1 MAYVALYRTYRPKNF
16 GEVIGQKHIIKTLK
30 NAVAE
35 NKTSHAYIFSGLRG
49 IGKTTIARI
58 LARAVNCENPIDGE
72 PCNQCKN
79 CLAILNDETTDIV
92 ELDAASNNGV
102 DEMREILEKVNFLP
116 SVLRK
121 KVYIIDEAHMLSTA
135 AFNALLKTLEEPPL
149 HVMFILATT
158 EPHKIPQTIL
168 SRCQRFDFKQLSVEE
183 ISKEINLI
191 CEKENIKI
199 ENDAVVAIAES
210 AEGGMRDA
218 LSILDQASVYSN
230 DTITVEDVDC
240 VTGRISNYK
249 LIDLVKNLKEKNAA
263 EAIKIVGDLINSGKE
278 VSRIVSGTIQFCRD
292 ILLYKNDIDT
302 KNSKNIYKSDSFKE
316 LVNELSESE
325 LFYYIDVL
333 VDIQNKIRF
342 TNSQKIYFEVGLLKI
357 VNSAEEDI
365 DILGRIH
372 KLETTAIEKNG
383 LSTYV
388 PNGEIENRLNN
399 IDNKIRKVTSDLEKA
414 DLDNFKEKI
423 ESKME
428 MIEDVASKGATIDT
442 DISQK
447 FDSIEDKIRL
457 LSIDTKGAH
466 ADEIKALSEKLLELE
481 NKITSQP
488 INNETLN
495 GEKTQENKAELEE
508 IKKKIADLLE
518 DFVLSSGTSQKN
530 ENSDEEIKNRILEI
544 EKRLNDVTVNDIKS
558 NNTPSENILELSKYF
573 ELRLQSIEDFSEK
586 LAHEISNLALKF
598 KETYITNEEFNKE
611 IAELKENYAVLVQTI
626 HNVKEQNVTSDSI
639 QDVLVLKEKVEL
651 LVQQIE
657 NVKEKT
663 FNFDSALAELK
674 ENKQSVAALESIQNK
689 DLNELKNE
697 FVVIKGQIEDLTT
710 KMATKEVHK
719 PEILPA
725 KPTKEVVVDMPK
737 EPIATNPEPKIIE
750 TNEAKTVKTV
760 KNVYDIRIVERIL
773 QDSWGIEC
781 REEKIRLINSWKK
794 LEDKVG
800 YVLAPVAKI
809 LHDGKLAANG
819 KTDLLIVY
827 PSATICNHLMEPKN
841 YNDAKQVIRITFGKD
856 YEFLALPEN
865 TWQEKRAEYIGQHSI
880 GIKQPRLTPINN
892 PELNVVIPNYEDT
905 EQKQKRP
912 LQQAK
917 AFFGGDVVEEEEE

>member
-325 LFYYIDVL
+325 LFYYIAVL

-372 KLETTAIEKNG
+372 KLETTANEKNG
-383 LSTYV
+383 LSAYV

-508 IKKKIADLLE
+508 IKKKIADLE

-558 NNTPSENILELSKYF
+558 NNTPGENTLELSKYF

-674 ENKQSVAALESIQNK
+674 ENKQSEATLESIQNK

-737 EPIATNPEPKIIE
+737 EPIVTNPEPKIIE
-750 TNEAKTVKTV
+750 TNETKTVKTV

>member
-121 KVYIIDEAHMLSTA
+121 KVYIIDEAHMISTA

-316 LVNELSESE
+316 LVDELSESE

-372 KLETTAIEKNG
+372 KLETTANEKNG

-457 LSIDTKGAH
+457 LSIDTKGAR

-508 IKKKIADLLE
+508 IKKKIADLE

-544 EKRLNDVTVNDIKS
+544 EKRLNDVTVNNIKS

-626 HNVKEQNVTSDSI
+626 HNVKEQNVASDSI

-725 KPTKEVVVDMPK
+725 KPTKEVVVDMSK
-737 EPIATNPEPKIIE
+737 EPIVTNPEPKIIE
-750 TNEAKTVKTV
+750 TNETKTVKTV

>member
-508 IKKKIADLLE
+508 IKKKIADLE

-558 NNTPSENILELSKYF
+558 NNTPCENTLELSKYF

-586 LAHEISNLALKF
+586 LAHEISNLALNF

-611 IAELKENYAVLVQTI
+611 IAELKENYMVLVQTI

-657 NVKEKT
+657 NIKEKT

-689 DLNELKNE
+689 DLNELKNG

-750 TNEAKTVKTV
+750 TNETKTVKTV

>member
-263 EAIKIVGDLINSGKE
+263 ETIKIVGDLINSGKE

-508 IKKKIADLLE
+508 IKKKIADLE

>member
-230 DTITVEDVDC
+230 DTITVEDVDS

-292 ILLYKNDIDT
+292 ILLYKNDIYT

-316 LVNELSESE
+316 LVDELSESE

-372 KLETTAIEKNG
+372 KLETATNEKNG

-414 DLDNFKEKI
+414 DLENFKEKI

-481 NKITSQP
+481 SKITNQP

-495 GEKTQENKAELEE
+495 GENTQESKAELEE
-508 IKKKIADLLE
+508 IKKKIADLE

-544 EKRLNDVTVNDIKS
+544 EKRLNDVTINNIKS
-558 NNTPSENILELSKYF
+558 NDTPSGNTLELSKYF

-598 KETYITNEEFNKE
+598 KETYITNEDFNKE
-611 IAELKENYAVLVQTI
+611 IAELKENYMVLVQTI
-626 HNVKEQNVTSDSI
+626 HNIKDQNVTSDSI

-657 NVKEKT
+657 NMKEKA
-663 FNFDSALAELK
+663 FSFDSALAELK
-674 ENKQSVAALESIQNK
+674 ENKQSEATLESIQNK

-710 KMATKEVHK
+710 KMVTKEVHK

-737 EPIATNPEPKIIE
+737 EPIVAKPEPKIVE
-750 TNEAKTVKTV
+750 TNETKTVKTV

>member
-302 KNSKNIYKSDSFKE
+302 KNSKNIYKSDNFKE

-508 IKKKIADLLE
+508 IKKKIADLE

-611 IAELKENYAVLVQTI
+611 I
-626 HNVKEQNVTSDSI
+626 
-639 QDVLVLKEKVEL
+639 
-651 LVQQIE
+651 
-657 NVKEKT
+657 
-663 FNFDSALAELK
+663 AELK

>member
-35 NKTSHAYIFSGLRG
+35 NKPSHAYIFSGLRG

-230 DTITVEDVDC
+230 DTITIEDVDC

-508 IKKKIADLLE
+508 IKKKIADLE

-530 ENSDEEIKNRILEI
+530 ENSDEEIKKRILEI

-626 HNVKEQNVTSDSI
+626 HNVKEQNVTRDSI

-697 FVVIKGQIEDLTT
+697 FVVIRGQIEDLTT
-710 KMATKEVHK
+710 KMA
-719 PEILPA
+719 
-725 KPTKEVVVDMPK
+725 TKEVVVDMPK

-750 TNEAKTVKTV
+750 TNKTKTVKTV

>member
-357 VNSAEEDI
+357 VNSAKEDI

-508 IKKKIADLLE
+508 IKKKIADLE

-697 FVVIKGQIEDLTT
+697 FVVIRGQIEDLTT
-710 KMATKEVHK
+710 KMA
-719 PEILPA
+719 
-725 KPTKEVVVDMPK
+725 TKEVVVDMPK

-750 TNEAKTVKTV
+750 TNKTKTVKTV

>member
-508 IKKKIADLLE
+508 IKKKIADLE

-530 ENSDEEIKNRILEI
+530 ENSDEETKNRILEI

>member
-249 LIDLVKNLKEKNAA
+249 LIDFVKNLKEKNAA

-508 IKKKIADLLE
+508 IKKKIADLE

-674 ENKQSVAALESIQNK
+674 ENKQSEATLESIQNK

-750 TNEAKTVKTV
+750 TNETKTVKTV

>member
-316 LVNELSESE
+316 LVDELSESE

-372 KLETTAIEKNG
+372 KLETTANEKNG

-508 IKKKIADLLE
+508 IKKKIADLE
-518 DFVLSSGTSQKN
+518 DFVLYSGTSQKN

-544 EKRLNDVTVNDIKS
+544 EKRLNDVTVNNIKS

-626 HNVKEQNVTSDSI
+626 HNVKEQNVASDSI

-737 EPIATNPEPKIIE
+737 EPIVTNPEPKIIE
-750 TNEAKTVKTV
+750 TNETKTVKTV

>member
-316 LVNELSESE
+316 LVDELSESE

-372 KLETTAIEKNG
+372 KLETTANEKNG

-495 GEKTQENKAELEE
+495 GEKTQENKVELEE
-508 IKKKIADLLE
+508 IKKKIADLE

-530 ENSDEEIKNRILEI
+530 GNSDEEIKNRILEI
-544 EKRLNDVTVNDIKS
+544 EKRLNDVTVNNIKS

-626 HNVKEQNVTSDSI
+626 HNVKEQNVASDSI

-737 EPIATNPEPKIIE
+737 EPIVTNPEPKIIE
-750 TNEAKTVKTV
+750 TNETKTVKTV

>member
-249 LIDLVKNLKEKNAA
+249 LIDFVKNLKEKNAA

-508 IKKKIADLLE
+508 IKKKIADLE

-611 IAELKENYAVLVQTI
+611 IAELKENYSVLVQTI

-697 FVVIKGQIEDLTT
+697 FVVIRGQIEDLTT
-710 KMATKEVHK
+710 KMATKEV
-719 PEILPA
+719 
-725 KPTKEVVVDMPK
+725 VVDIPK

-750 TNEAKTVKTV
+750 TNKTKTVKTV

>member
-508 IKKKIADLLE
+508 IKKKIADLE

-651 LVQQIE
+651 LVQQIG

-697 FVVIKGQIEDLTT
+697 FVVIRGQIEDLTT
-710 KMATKEVHK
+710 KMATKEV
-719 PEILPA
+719 
-725 KPTKEVVVDMPK
+725 VVDMSK

-750 TNEAKTVKTV
+750 TNKTKTVKTV

>member
-488 INNETLN
+488 INNKTLN
-495 GEKTQENKAELEE
+495 SEKTQENKAELEE
-508 IKKKIADLLE
+508 IKKKIADLE

>member
-302 KNSKNIYKSDSFKE
+302 KNSKNIYKSDNFKE

-466 ADEIKALSEKLLELE
+466 ADGIKALSEKLLELE

-508 IKKKIADLLE
+508 IKKKIADLE

>member
-199 ENDAVVAIAES
+199 ENDAVVAISES

-466 ADEIKALSEKLLELE
+466 ADEIKTLSEKLLELE

-495 GEKTQENKAELEE
+495 GKKTQENKAELEE
-508 IKKKIADLLE
+508 IKKKIADLE

>member
-302 KNSKNIYKSDSFKE
+302 KNSKKIYKSDSFKE
-316 LVNELSESE
+316 LVDELSESE

-372 KLETTAIEKNG
+372 KLETTANEKNG

-466 ADEIKALSEKLLELE
+466 ADEIKVLSEKLLELE

-508 IKKKIADLLE
+508 IKKKIADLE
-518 DFVLSSGTSQKN
+518 DFVLYSGTSQKN

-544 EKRLNDVTVNDIKS
+544 EKRLNDVTVNDFKS
-558 NNTPSENILELSKYF
+558 NNTPGENTLELSKYF

-626 HNVKEQNVTSDSI
+626 HNVKEQNVASDSI

-737 EPIATNPEPKIIE
+737 EPIVTNPEPKIIE
-750 TNEAKTVKTV
+750 TNETKTVKTV

-880 GIKQPRLTPINN
+880 GIKQPRLKPINN

>member
-508 IKKKIADLLE
+508 IKKKIADLE

-689 DLNELKNE
+689 ELNELKNE
-697 FVVIKGQIEDLTT
+697 FVVIRGQIEDLTT
-710 KMATKEVHK
+710 KMATKEV
-719 PEILPA
+719 
-725 KPTKEVVVDMPK
+725 VVDMSK

-750 TNEAKTVKTV
+750 TNKTKTVKTV

>member
-230 DTITVEDVDC
+230 DTITVEDVVC

-302 KNSKNIYKSDSFKE
+302 KNSKNIYKSDSFKK
-316 LVNELSESE
+316 LVDELSESE

-508 IKKKIADLLE
+508 IKKKIADLE

-697 FVVIKGQIEDLTT
+697 FVVIRGQIEDLTT
-710 KMATKEVHK
+710 KMA
-719 PEILPA
+719 
-725 KPTKEVVVDMPK
+725 TKEVVVDMPK

-750 TNEAKTVKTV
+750 TNKTKTVKTV

>member
-302 KNSKNIYKSDSFKE
+302 KNSKNIYKSDSFKK
-316 LVNELSESE
+316 LVDELSESE

-372 KLETTAIEKNG
+372 KLETTANEKNG

-466 ADEIKALSEKLLELE
+466 ADKIKALSEKLLELE

-508 IKKKIADLLE
+508 IKKKIADLE

-544 EKRLNDVTVNDIKS
+544 EKRLNDVTVNNIKS
-558 NNTPSENILELSKYF
+558 NNIPSENILELSKYF

-598 KETYITNEEFNKE
+598 KETYITNEEFNKK

-626 HNVKEQNVTSDSI
+626 HNVKEQNVASDSI

-737 EPIATNPEPKIIE
+737 EPIVTNPEPKIIE
-750 TNEAKTVKTV
+750 TNETKTVKTV

>member
-316 LVNELSESE
+316 LVDELSESE

-372 KLETTAIEKNG
+372 KLETTANEKNG

-466 ADEIKALSEKLLELE
+466 ADEIKTLSEKLLELE

-508 IKKKIADLLE
+508 IKKKIADLE

-544 EKRLNDVTVNDIKS
+544 EKRLNDVTVNNIKS

-626 HNVKEQNVTSDSI
+626 HNVKEQNVASDSI

-737 EPIATNPEPKIIE
+737 EPIVTNPEPKIIE
-750 TNEAKTVKTV
+750 TNETKTVKTV

>member
-230 DTITVEDVDC
+230 DTITIEDVDC

-508 IKKKIADLLE
+508 IKKKIADLE

-697 FVVIKGQIEDLTT
+697 FVVIRGQIEDLTT
-710 KMATKEVHK
+710 KMA
-719 PEILPA
+719 
-725 KPTKEVVVDMPK
+725 TKEVVVDMPK

-750 TNEAKTVKTV
+750 TNKTKTVKTV

-905 EQKQKRP
+905 EQKQKHP

>member
-35 NKTSHAYIFSGLRG
+35 NKASHAYIFSGLRG

-508 IKKKIADLLE
+508 IKKKIADLE

>member
-316 LVNELSESE
+316 LVDELSESE

-372 KLETTAIEKNG
+372 KLETTANEKNG

-495 GEKTQENKAELEE
+495 GEKTQENKVELEE
-508 IKKKIADLLE
+508 IKKKIADLE

-530 ENSDEEIKNRILEI
+530 GNSDEEIKNRILEI
-544 EKRLNDVTVNDIKS
+544 EKRLNDVTVNNIKS

-573 ELRLQSIEDFSEK
+573 ELRLQSIEEFSEK

-626 HNVKEQNVTSDSI
+626 HNVKEQNVASDSI

-737 EPIATNPEPKIIE
+737 EPIVTNPEPKIIE
-750 TNEAKTVKTV
+750 TNETKTVKTV

>member
-183 ISKEINLI
+183 ISKEINLV

-249 LIDLVKNLKEKNAA
+249 LIDLVKKLKEKNAA

-365 DILGRIH
+365 DILGRIR
-372 KLETTAIEKNG
+372 KLEKTAIEKNG

-508 IKKKIADLLE
+508 IKKKIADLE

-674 ENKQSVAALESIQNK
+674 ENKQSEATLESIQNK

-750 TNEAKTVKTV
+750 TNETKTVKTV

>member
-263 EAIKIVGDLINSGKE
+263 ETIKIVGDLINSGKE

-302 KNSKNIYKSDSFKE
+302 KNSKNIYKSDNFKE

-508 IKKKIADLLE
+508 IKKKIADLE

>member
-1 MAYVALYRTYRPKNF
+1 M
-16 GEVIGQKHIIKTLK
+16 
-30 NAVAE
+30 
-35 NKTSHAYIFSGLRG
+35 
-49 IGKTTIARI
+49 
-58 LARAVNCENPIDGE
+58 
-72 PCNQCKN
+72 
-79 CLAILNDETTDIV
+79 
-92 ELDAASNNGV
+92 
-102 DEMREILEKVNFLP
+102 
-116 SVLRK
+116 
-121 KVYIIDEAHMLSTA
+121 
-135 AFNALLKTLEEPPL
+135 
-149 HVMFILATT
+149 
-158 EPHKIPQTIL
+158 
-168 SRCQRFDFKQLSVEE
+168 
-183 ISKEINLI
+183 
-191 CEKENIKI
+191 
-199 ENDAVVAIAES
+199 
-210 AEGGMRDA
+210 
-218 LSILDQASVYSN
+218 
-230 DTITVEDVDC
+230 
-240 VTGRISNYK
+240 
-249 LIDLVKNLKEKNAA
+249 
-263 EAIKIVGDLINSGKE
+263 
-278 VSRIVSGTIQFCRD
+278 
-292 ILLYKNDIDT
+292 
-302 KNSKNIYKSDSFKE
+302 
-316 LVNELSESE
+316 
-325 LFYYIDVL
+325 
-333 VDIQNKIRF
+333 
-342 TNSQKIYFEVGLLKI
+342 
-357 VNSAEEDI
+357 
-365 DILGRIH
+365 
-372 KLETTAIEKNG
+372 
-383 LSTYV
+383 
-388 PNGEIENRLNN
+388 
-399 IDNKIRKVTSDLEKA
+399 
-414 DLDNFKEKI
+414 
-423 ESKME
+423 
-428 MIEDVASKGATIDT
+428 
-442 DISQK
+442 
-447 FDSIEDKIRL
+447 
-457 LSIDTKGAH
+457 
-466 ADEIKALSEKLLELE
+466 
-481 NKITSQP
+481 
-488 INNETLN
+488 
-495 GEKTQENKAELEE
+495 
-508 IKKKIADLLE
+508 
-518 DFVLSSGTSQKN
+518 
-530 ENSDEEIKNRILEI
+530 
-544 EKRLNDVTVNDIKS
+544 
-558 NNTPSENILELSKYF
+558 
-573 ELRLQSIEDFSEK
+573 
-586 LAHEISNLALKF
+586 AHEISNLALNF

-611 IAELKENYAVLVQTI
+611 IAELKENYMVLVQTI

-719 PEILPA
+719 SEILPA

-750 TNEAKTVKTV
+750 TNETKTVKTV

>member
-508 IKKKIADLLE
+508 IKKKIADLE

-544 EKRLNDVTVNDIKS
+544 GKRLNDVTVNDIKS

>member
-199 ENDAVVAIAES
+199 ENDAVAAIAES

-357 VNSAEEDI
+357 VNSAEENI

-457 LSIDTKGAH
+457 LSIDTKDAH

-495 GEKTQENKAELEE
+495 SEKTQENKAELEE
-508 IKKKIADLLE
+508 IKKKIADLE

>member
-508 IKKKIADLLE
+508 IKKKIADLE

-611 IAELKENYAVLVQTI
+611 IAELKEN
-626 HNVKEQNVTSDSI
+626 
-639 QDVLVLKEKVEL
+639 
-651 LVQQIE
+651 
-657 NVKEKT
+657 
-663 FNFDSALAELK
+663 
-674 ENKQSVAALESIQNK
+674 KQSEATLESIQNK

-750 TNEAKTVKTV
+750 TNETKTVKTV

>member
-316 LVNELSESE
+316 LVDELSESE

-372 KLETTAIEKNG
+372 KLETTANEKNG

-495 GEKTQENKAELEE
+495 GEKTQENKVELEE
-508 IKKKIADLLE
+508 IKKKIADLE

-530 ENSDEEIKNRILEI
+530 GNSDEEIKNRILEI
-544 EKRLNDVTVNDIKS
+544 EKRLNDVTVNNIKS

-626 HNVKEQNVTSDSI
+626 HNVKEQNVASDSI

-651 LVQQIE
+651 LEQQIE

-737 EPIATNPEPKIIE
+737 EPIVTNPEPKIIE
-750 TNEAKTVKTV
+750 TNETKTVKTV

>member
-168 SRCQRFDFKQLSVEE
+168 SRCQSFDFKQLSVEE

-292 ILLYKNDIDT
+292 VLLYKNDIDT

-316 LVNELSESE
+316 LVDELSESE

-372 KLETTAIEKNG
+372 KLETTANEKNG

-508 IKKKIADLLE
+508 IKKKIADLE

-544 EKRLNDVTVNDIKS
+544 EKRLNDVTVNNIKS

-626 HNVKEQNVTSDSI
+626 HNVKEQNVASDSI

-737 EPIATNPEPKIIE
+737 EPIVTNPEPKIIE
-750 TNEAKTVKTV
+750 TNETKTVKTV

>member
-316 LVNELSESE
+316 LVDELSESE

-372 KLETTAIEKNG
+372 KLETTANEKNG

-388 PNGEIENRLNN
+388 PNGEIENRLSN

-466 ADEIKALSEKLLELE
+466 AGEIKALSEKLLELE

-508 IKKKIADLLE
+508 IKKKIADLE

-544 EKRLNDVTVNDIKS
+544 EKRLNDVTVNNIKS

-598 KETYITNEEFNKE
+598 KETYITNEEFYKE

-626 HNVKEQNVTSDSI
+626 HNVKEKNVASDSI

-737 EPIATNPEPKIIE
+737 EPIVTNPEPKIIE
-750 TNEAKTVKTV
+750 TNETKTVKTV

>member
-158 EPHKIPQTIL
+158 EPHKILQTIL

-508 IKKKIADLLE
+508 IKKKIADLE

>member
-508 IKKKIADLLE
+508 IKKKIADLE

-611 IAELKENYAVLVQTI
+611 I
-626 HNVKEQNVTSDSI
+626 
-639 QDVLVLKEKVEL
+639 
-651 LVQQIE
+651 
-657 NVKEKT
+657 
-663 FNFDSALAELK
+663 AELK

>member
-1 MAYVALYRTYRPKNF
+1 MAVQISI
-16 GEVIGQKHIIKTLK
+16 IG
-30 NAVAE
+30 
-35 NKTSHAYIFSGLRG
+35 S
-49 IGKTTIARI
+49 
-58 LARAVNCENPIDGE
+58 
-72 PCNQCKN
+72 
-79 CLAILNDETTDIV
+79 
-92 ELDAASNNGV
+92 
-102 DEMREILEKVNFLP
+102 
-116 SVLRK
+116 
-121 KVYIIDEAHMLSTA
+121 
-135 AFNALLKTLEEPPL
+135 
-149 HVMFILATT
+149 
-158 EPHKIPQTIL
+158 
-168 SRCQRFDFKQLSVEE
+168 
-183 ISKEINLI
+183 
-191 CEKENIKI
+191 
-199 ENDAVVAIAES
+199 
-210 AEGGMRDA
+210 
-218 LSILDQASVYSN
+218 
-230 DTITVEDVDC
+230 ITV
-240 VTGRISNYK
+240 R
-249 LIDLVKNLKEKNAA
+249 LK
-263 EAIKIVGDLINSGKE
+263 
-278 VSRIVSGTIQFCRD
+278 
-292 ILLYKNDIDT
+292 
-302 KNSKNIYKSDSFKE
+302 
-316 LVNELSESE
+316 
-325 LFYYIDVL
+325 
-333 VDIQNKIRF
+333 
-342 TNSQKIYFEVGLLKI
+342 
-357 VNSAEEDI
+357 
-365 DILGRIH
+365 
-372 KLETTAIEKNG
+372 
-383 LSTYV
+383 
-388 PNGEIENRLNN
+388 P
-399 IDNKIRKVTSDLEKA
+399 
-414 DLDNFKEKI
+414 
-423 ESKME
+423 
-428 MIEDVASKGATIDT
+428 
-442 DISQK
+442 
-447 FDSIEDKIRL
+447 
-457 LSIDTKGAH
+457 
-466 ADEIKALSEKLLELE
+466 
-481 NKITSQP
+481 
-488 INNETLN
+488 
-495 GEKTQENKAELEE
+495 
-508 IKKKIADLLE
+508 
-518 DFVLSSGTSQKN
+518 KN

>member
-508 IKKKIADLLE
+508 IKKKIADLE

-544 EKRLNDVTVNDIKS
+544 EKRLNDIKS

-737 EPIATNPEPKIIE
+737 EPIATNSEPKIIE